1 MNVATLFGNYDGLST
16 IIKDNLH
23 DETKSADKAF
33 MYIFLANWIIVSFIT
48 SLTYGT
54 YALGIVGGGVITGLA
69 YLAYVMFQGT
79 STSRILIAILIMG
92 FPIIMIQQHLGR
104 IEMHFHIFAVLAF
117 MSLYKD
123 VMPIIAATL
132 TIAAHHLLFTYL
144 QLNGVSIG
152 DSQIIVF
159 NYACGWDIAFL
170 HAAFVIVEAAVLIYI
185 VYMITNQ
192 YLNSMGIVEGVSNI
206 TKNNDFT
213 IDIKKETVQEAIFF
227 NFINALRNTLN
238 SAKES
243 SEQTAQIAKNIH
255 NSSNSLKSS
264 SDKQQTT
271 IVEITQESI
280 LMKEQLHK
288 TNHETLSAKEKI
300 TEANKN
306 LHEMGKK
313 ISKFNI
319 DVENS
324 ADNEHSM
331 SIRLN
336 ELTHSAEDIKNVLTV
351 ISDIA
356 DQTNLLALNA
366 AIEAAR
372 AGEHGRGF
380 AVVADEVRKLA
391 ERTQKSLTEIHVSV
405 NVVVQSINETSDS
418 MNHNADNI
426 TNLSASSRELHNIVE
441 HTVTLMNE
449 TAKLS
454 ENSSGGLNT
463 NIIKLDKLVSMIEG
477 VESLTINSNV
487 HVDEIAN
494 IIDTLLSSAKQLQNE
509 LNTYRT

>member
-1 MNVATLFGNYDGLST
+1 MNIATLFGNYDGLST
-16 IIKDNLH
+16 IIKNNLH
-23 DETKSADKAF
+23 DEAKNADKAF
-33 MYIFLANWIIVSFIT
+33 IYIFLANWVIVSFIT

-54 YALGIVGGGVITGLA
+54 YMLGIIGGGAITGLA
-69 YLAYVMFQGT
+69 YLSYVMFKGT
-79 STSRILIAILIMG
+79 STSRILIGVLIMG

-123 VMPIIAATL
+123 IIPIIAGAL
-132 TIAAHHLLFTYL
+132 TIAVHHLLFTYL
-144 QLNGVSIG
+144 QLNGISIG
-152 DSQIIVF
+152 DAQIIVF

-192 YLNSMGIVEGVSNI
+192 YLNSMGIVKDVSDI

-213 IDIKKETVQEAIFF
+213 MDIKKDSVQEEVFF
-227 NFINALRNTLN
+227 NFINSLRNTLN
-238 SAKES
+238 SAKNS
-243 SEQTAQIAKNIH
+243 SQQTAEIAQIMH
-255 NSSNSLKSS
+255 NSSSSLKSS
-264 SDKQQTT
+264 SARQHST
-271 IVEITQESI
+271 IVEMTKDGL

-288 TNHETLSAKEKI
+288 TNNDTALAKEKVN
-300 TEANKN
+300 EANHN
-306 LHEMGKK
+306 LQNIGQK
-313 ISKFNI
+313 ISRFNS
-319 DVENS
+319 DVEKT
-324 ADNEHSM
+324 AEIEQSM
-331 SIRLN
+331 SAKLN
-336 ELTHSAEDIKNVLTV
+336 ELTRSAEEIKNVLTV

-391 ERTQKSLTEIHVSV
+391 ERTQKSLTEIHGSV
-405 NVVVQSINETSDS
+405 NIVVQSINETSEN
-418 MNHNADNI
+418 MNDNADNI
-426 TNLSASSRELHNIVE
+426 TLLSTASREMHSVIEN
-441 HTVTLMNE
+441 TVQIMNE

-454 ENSSGGLNT
+454 ENSSGSLSN
-463 NIIKLDKLVSMIEG
+463 NITKLDKLVSMIES
-477 VESLTINSNV
+477 VESLTISSNSNV
-487 HVDEIAN
+487 EEIVS
-494 IIDTLLSSAKQLQNE
+494 IIDTLLKSSQQLQSE